1 MSTPAEKHAFRV
13 SGETALTLVA
23 FIVFFTALLA
33 WAFLFT
39 KPTIEQSARAEKM
52 AILNQILPA
61 RLYDND
67 PLADTLTLPPEAALG
82 ITAPATVYRARLSG
96 KPSALVVDV
105 VAPDGYSGN
114 IKMLAAFNAA
124 GQVIGVRVVE
134 HKETPGLGDYI
145 DPRKDMNK
153 DRPWINQFN
162 QVPEDLSAQQWH
174 VRKDGGDF
182 DAYAGATVTPRAVVK
197 AIYKAQQ
204 FVKTHRQALFAR
216 EGAAGRS
223 SPQTETRAQ

>member
-13 SGETALTLVA
+13 SGETSLTLVA

-52 AILNQILPA
+52 AVLNQILPA
-61 RLYDND
+61 RLYNND
-67 PLADTLTLPPEAALG
+67 PLADTLILPPEPELG
-82 ITAPATVYRARLSG
+82 TTAPATVYRARLSG
-96 KPSALVVDV
+96 KPSALVIDV

-114 IKMLAAFNAA
+114 IKMLAAFNAS
-124 GQVIGVRVVE
+124 GQVIGVRVIE

-145 DPRKDMNK
+145 DPRKDKNK
-153 DRPWINQFN
+153 DHLWINQFN
-162 QVPEDLSAQQWH
+162 QVPEGLSAQQWH

-204 FVKTHRQALFAR
+204 FVKTHREALFAR
-216 EGAAGRS
+216 EGTGGHSKA
-223 SPQTETRAQ
+223 PTEPRLQ